1 MITPVTVV
9 REGRG
14 HASALS
20 DQSLEVPG
28 QWDHFAPKTNEGDF
42 LLPVG
47 TDWVTNDV
55 LGVAEEVHRVTRG
68 KCRLASCTSGHDCL
82 RLGHFPHVVVEL
94 DKFGRT
100 HPVFGSRSIGPHIV
114 QRLREMHVS
123 NNPNAR
129 SVENNERIRAN
140 RQRLAQE
147 AQAERLEVVSAA
159 LASHKFDWRGPNGLR
174 TKAY

>member
-1 MITPVTVV
+1 MVTPVTVV

-20 DQSLEVPG
+20 DQSLQVPG
-28 QWDHFAPKTNEGDF
+28 QWDTFKPRTNEGSF

-47 TDWVTNDV
+47 TDWVENDV
-55 LGVAEEVHRVTRG
+55 LGVAEEVSRVTRG
-68 KCRLASCTSGHDCL
+68 KCRVASCTSGHDCM

-100 HPVFGSRSIGPHIV
+100 HPIFGSTTLGSHIV

-123 NNPNAR
+123 NNPNAK
-129 SVENNERIRAN
+129 SVENNDRLR
-140 RQRLAQE
+140 RQRRNAVRE
-147 AQAERLEVVSAA
+147 AQAEKLEIVSAA
-159 LASHKFDWRGPNGLR
+159 LASHKHLWTGPNGLR
-174 TKAY
+174 TRG